1 MKLNYKVDN
10 ELYKVTFCPDN
21 QGLELNKKRNSY
33 MQISK
38 NLKKL
43 KHDDK
48 ILLVV
53 DKNINIKIIKYII
66 HDLKKSFPSL
76 NILYV
81 TGKKKNKN
89 LKTFLK

>member
-43 KHDDK
+43 KK
-48 ILLVV
+48 T
-53 DKNINIKIIKYII
+53 II
-66 HDLKKSFPSL
+66 F
-76 NILYV
+76 
-81 TGKKKNKN
+81 
-89 LKTFLK
+89 F